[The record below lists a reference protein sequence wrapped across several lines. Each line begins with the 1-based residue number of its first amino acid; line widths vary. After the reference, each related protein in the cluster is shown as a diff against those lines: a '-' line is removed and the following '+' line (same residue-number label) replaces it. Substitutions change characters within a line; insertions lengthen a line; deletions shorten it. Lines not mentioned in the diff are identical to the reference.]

1 MATQKGF
8 NIYLSPPH
16 MCGQEATFVQDA
28 FTSNWIAPLGPH
40 VDAFEQSLATFT
52 GSTSCAALNSG
63 TSALHLALIM
73 SGVGVGDVVICPTLT
88 FSASVNPIIYQGA
101 MPVFIDCLADTWNMD
116 PGLCESAI
124 LDLMAKGK
132 RPKALIVVHLYGM
145 PANMHAFTQL
155 CEKYNITLIE
165 DAAESLGA
173 YFHQQHTGTFGRF
186 GVLSFNGNKVI
197 TTSGGGALLCQTSA
211 DAEQARFL
219 ATQARDQAPH
229 YEHSQIGYNYR
240 LSNICAAIGRGQM
253 TVLEDRVATRRE
265 IWARYQA
272 GLSVNPGISFT
283 YEPENYRS
291 SRWLTTILI
300 HPEQAGFTCEM
311 ARNTLLAH
319 QIESRPV
326 WKPMHLQPVFKGH
339 PAYLNGHSANIFNQ
353 GLCLPSGSSLST
365 TDQDMIINLLLQ
377 G

>member
-1 MATQKGF
+1 MSNQKGF
-8 NIYLSPPH
+8 QIYLSPPH
-16 MCGQEATFVQDA
+16 MCGKELEFVQDA

-40 VDAFEQSLATFT
+40 VDAFEQSLESFT
-52 GSTSCAALNSG
+52 GAAACAALNSG

-73 SGVGVGDVVICPTLT
+73 SGVGKDDIVICPSLT

-101 MPVFIDCLADTWNMD
+101 TPVFVDCLADTWNMD
-116 PGLCESAI
+116 PELCAVAI
-124 LDLMAKGK
+124 EDLIAKGK
-132 RPKALIVVHLYGM
+132 KPKALIVVHLYGM
-145 PANMHAFTQL
+145 PADMQAFTQL
-155 CEKYNITLIE
+155 CEKYNIILIE

-197 TTSGGGALLCQTSA
+197 TTSGGGALMCRNAQ
-211 DAEQARFL
+211 DAEKARFL

-229 YEHSQIGYNYR
+229 YEHSTIGYNYR

-253 TVLEDRVATRRE
+253 TVLASRVAARRR
-265 IWARYQA
+265 IWERYHAALATQ
-272 GLSVNPGISFT
+272 PGISFT

-300 HPEQAGFTCEM
+300 NPEQAHITCEK
-311 ARNTLLAH
+311 ARNVLADH
-319 QIESRPV
+319 RIESRPV
-326 WKPMHLQPVFKGH
+326 WKPMHLQPVFAPY
-339 PAYLNGHSANIFNQ
+339 PAYLNGNSASIFAT
-353 GLCLPSGSSLST
+353 GLCLPSGSSLSES
-365 TDQDMIINLLLQ
+365 DQDTIINLLLK